1 MPAYN
6 RIDRI
11 SEEVK
16 RELSVVI
23 RELKDPRLPNMV
35 SVVTVRVTK
44 DLKYAKAYISVMGS
58 EEVQKNALEA
68 LKSAS
73 GFIRREI
80 GHRINLRITPEFSFV
95 LDNSIEYGAH
105 INEVLKKSDRLP
117 TILTTFFCSPA
128 SASHTIASRVL

>member
-16 RELSVVI
+16 RELSMII
-23 RELKDPRLPNMV
+23 RDLKDPRLNKSVV
-35 SVVTVRVTK
+35 SVINVNVTK
-44 DLKYAKAYISVMGS
+44 DLKFAKAYISILGK
-58 EEVQKNALEA
+58 EEEQKDAMDA

-73 GFIRREI
+73 GCIRKEVGR
-80 GHRINLRITPEFSFV
+80 RIDLRNTPEFTFI

-105 INEVLKKSDRLP
+105 INEVLKNL
-117 TILTTFFCSPA
+117 
-128 SASHTIASRVL
+128 

>member
-16 RELSVVI
+16 KELSNVV
-23 RELKDPRLPNMV
+23 RDLKDPRITTVV
-35 SVVTVRVTK
+35 SVVNVKVTK
-44 DLKYAKAYISVMGS
+44 DLKFAKAYISVFGD
-58 EEVQKNALEA
+58 EKAQKGVLDA

-80 GHRINLRITPEFSFV
+80 GRRINLRNTPELTFE

-105 INEVLKKSDRLP
+105 INQVLKNL
-117 TILTTFFCSPA
+117 
-128 SASHTIASRVL
+128 

>member
-16 RELSVVI
+16 KELSNII
-23 RELKDPRLPNMV
+23 RELKDPRVMTMV
-35 SVVTVRVTK
+35 SVVNVSVTK
-44 DLKYAKAYISVMGS
+44 DLKFAKAYISVFGD
-58 EEVQKNALEA
+58 EKAQKDVIDA
-68 LKSAS
+68 LKSAA

-80 GHRINLRITPEFSFV
+80 GHRINLRATPEFTFV

-105 INEVLKKSDRLP
+105 INEVLKNL
-117 TILTTFFCSPA
+117 
-128 SASHTIASRVL
+128 

>member
-16 RELSVVI
+16 RELSLVI
-23 RELKDPRLPNMV
+23 RELKDPRLPDMV
-35 SVVTVRVTK
+35 SVVAVSVTR

-58 EEVQKNALEA
+58 EEVQKGALDA

-73 GFIRREI
+73 GFIRREM
-80 GHRINLRITPEFSFV
+80 GHRVNLRITPEFSFV

-105 INEVLKKSDRLP
+105 INEVLKKL
-117 TILTTFFCSPA
+117 
-128 SASHTIASRVL
+128 

>member
-16 RELSVVI
+16 KELSVIV
-23 RELKDPRLPNMV
+23 RELKDPRITSVV
-35 SVVTVRVTK
+35 SVVNVSVTK
-44 DLKYAKAYISVMGS
+44 DLKLAKAYISVFGD
-58 EEVQKNALEA
+58 EKTQKGVMDA
-68 LKSAS
+68 LKSAA

-80 GHRINLRITPEFSFV
+80 GHRVNLRATPEFTFV

-105 INEVLKKSDRLP
+105 INQVLKNL
-117 TILTTFFCSPA
+117 
-128 SASHTIASRVL
+128 

>member
-16 RELSVVI
+16 KELSNVV
-23 RELKDPRLPNMV
+23 RDLKDPRITTVV
-35 SVVTVRVTK
+35 SVVNVKVTK
-44 DLKYAKAYISVMGS
+44 DLKFAQAYISVFGD
-58 EEVQKNALEA
+58 EKAQKGVLDA

-80 GHRINLRITPEFSFV
+80 GRRINLRNTPEFTFE
-95 LDNSIEYGAH
+95 LDNSIDYGAH
-105 INEVLKKSDRLP
+105 INQVLKNL
-117 TILTTFFCSPA
+117 
-128 SASHTIASRVL
+128 

>member
-16 RELSVVI
+16 RELSAVI
-23 RELKDPRLPNMV
+23 RELKDPRLPSVV
-35 SVVTVRVTK
+35 SVIGVRITK

-58 EEVQKNALEA
+58 AEQQKAALDA

-73 GFIRREI
+73 GFIRREM
-80 GHRINLRITPEFSFV
+80 GHRVNLRITPEFTFEI
-95 LDNSIEYGAH
+95 DNSIEYGAH
-105 INEVLKKSDRLP
+105 INEVLKNL
-117 TILTTFFCSPA
+117 
-128 SASHTIASRVL
+128 

>member
-1 MPAYN
+1 MANYS

-16 RELSVVI
+16 RELSSVI
-23 RELKDPRLPNMV
+23 RDIKDPRLPSMV

-44 DLKYAKAYISVMGS
+44 DLKFAKAYISIMGN
-58 EEVQKNALEA
+58 ENAQKDGLTA

-80 GHRINLRITPEFSFV
+80 GHRLNLRNTPEFIFE
-95 LDNSIEYGAH
+95 LDDSIAYGAH
-105 INEVLKKSDRLP
+105 INEILKEL
-117 TILTTFFCSPA
+117 
-128 SASHTIASRVL
+128 